1 MPRTPAFVALLAA
14 LALATAAQAQ
24 RPARATQPDQAPSA
38 QAAPTAA
45 ADSAPR
51 PARMAGA
58 GQASEPREESSVTE
72 HTIRIGGQTIAYRA
86 TAATMLLRND
96 SGAPIGSLYY
106 TAYTRTDVGSDKSR
120 RPLAFVYNGGP
131 GSASAWLHMG
141 AFGPRRVVTPD
152 AAFAPP
158 APYQL
163 VDNTSSLIDA
173 TDLVFIDPIGTGFS
187 KPVGRGQGR
196 DFWGLDEDAAS
207 LAQFAYNYVSRNGR
221 WNSPK
226 YLIGESYGTT
236 RSAVLVNRLQSREGM
251 DFNGVVL
258 ISSILDF
265 ETTAFAPGHDISYV
279 LYLPS
284 YAATAAYH
292 GLIPRPQNLTA
303 FLDEVRRFAMTEY
316 EAALDKGSALGA
328 EELAAVRRRLAA
340 YTGLSEDYLTRA
352 NLRVSLR
359 QWMAELNRARG
370 QNTGRLDARFTG
382 PMRNLLTESG
392 EGDPQS
398 NAVTGA
404 YTAAIN
410 SYLRDELRFGGDQRY
425 SLSGGVQWNW
435 NRAAA
440 GGPGGGGGGGRNA
453 TPYVGGDLAAAL
465 AYNPNLRVEV
475 ENGYYD
481 MATPFFATEYTMDHL
496 GVPADLRSHVTMKY
510 YEAGHMMYLR
520 EPDLVALKGN
530 IAQFIAATA
539 RGR

>member
-96 SGAPIGSLYY
+96 SGAPIGSLYSP
-106 TAYTRTDVGSDKSR
+106 AYTRTDVGSDTSR

-207 LAQFAYNYVSRNGR
+207 IAQFIYAYVSRNGR

-510 YEAGHMMYLR
+510 YEAGQMMYLR
-520 EPDLVALKGN
+520 EPDLVALMGN
-530 IAQFIAATA
+530 IAQFITATS

>member
-1 MPRTPAFVALLAA
+1 
-14 LALATAAQAQ
+14 
-24 RPARATQPDQAPSA
+24 
-38 QAAPTAA
+38 
-45 ADSAPR
+45 
-51 PARMAGA
+51 
-58 GQASEPREESSVTE
+58 
-72 HTIRIGGQTIAYRA
+72 
-86 TAATMLLRND
+86 
-96 SGAPIGSLYY
+96 
-106 TAYTRTDVGSDKSR
+106 
-120 RPLAFVYNGGP
+120 
-131 GSASAWLHMG
+131 MG
-141 AFGPRRVVTPD
+141 AFGPRRVVTNDP
-152 AAFAPP
+152 ASTPP

-163 VDNTSSLIDA
+163 VDNTSSLIDV

-196 DFWGLDEDAAS
+196 DFWGVDEDAGSIAR
-207 LAQFAYNYVSRNGR
+207 FIYTYVSRNGR

-265 ETTAFAPGHDISYV
+265 ETTAFFPGHDISYQ

-284 YAATAAYH
+284 YAATAAFH
-292 GLIPRPQNLTA
+292 QLIPRPQNLTA
-303 FLDEVRRFAMTEY
+303 FLDEVRRFAMHEY
-316 EAALDKGSALGA
+316 ADALNKGSGLGA
-328 EELAAVRRRLAA
+328 EEMAAVRRRLAG

-359 QWMAELNRARG
+359 QFMAELNRARG
-370 QNTGRLDARFTG
+370 QSTGRLDARYTG
-382 PMRNLLTESG
+382 PLRNLLSESG

-410 SYLRDELRFGGDQRY
+410 TYLRDELRFGGDQRY
-425 SLSGGVQWNW
+425 SLSGGVTWNW

-440 GGPGGGGGGGRNA
+440 GGPGGGGGGRMM
-453 TPYVGGDLAAAL
+453 TPYVAGDLAAAL

-496 GVPADLRSHVTMKY
+496 GVSPELRSHITMKY

-530 IAQFIAATA
+530 IAQFITATS

>member
-1 MPRTPAFVALLAA
+1 MRTTRRLTPIACGLVILVAATGVVAL
-14 LALATAAQAQ
+14 AQG
-24 RPARATQPDQAPSA
+24 RGG
-38 QAAPTAA
+38 QAATNSFYRFNYSLDEMQQVAY
-45 ADSAPR
+45 
-51 PARMAGA
+51 PA
-58 GQASEPREESSVTE
+58 QPIVTE
-72 HTIRIGGQTIAYRA
+72 HQITLQRETIRYTAHVGFMPIRNA
-86 TAATMLLRND
+86 T
-96 SGAPIGSLYY
+96 SGASEGHLFYVYY
-106 TAYTRTDVGSDKSR
+106 AKSGVTDKAK
-120 RPLAFVYNGGP
+120 RPLWFLFNGGP
-131 GSASAWLHMG
+131 GAATIWLHMG

-163 VDNTSSLIDA
+163 VDNASSLIDV
-173 TDLVFIDPIGTGFS
+173 TDLVFVDPIGTGFS
-187 KPVGRGQGR
+187 KPVGRGRGA

-207 LAQFAYNYVSRNGR
+207 IAQFAYAYVSRTGR

-284 YAATAAYH
+284 YAASAAYH
-292 GLIPRPQNLTA
+292 GLIPRPANLAA
-303 FLDEVRRFAMTEY
+303 FLDEVRHFAMTEY
-316 EAALDKGSALGA
+316 EAALDKGAGLGA
-328 EELAAVRRRLAA
+328 AELAAVRARLAR

-370 QNTGRLDARFTG
+370 QSTGRLDARYTG
-382 PMRNLLTESG
+382 PLRNLLSESG

-410 SYLRDELRFGGDQRY
+410 SYLRDELRWGGDQRY
-425 SLSGGVQWNW
+425 SLSGGVQWNY
-435 NRAAA
+435 NRVAT

-453 TPYVGGDLAAAL
+453 TPYVGGDLASAL

-496 GVPADLRSHVTMKY
+496 GVSADLRSHVTLKY
-510 YEAGHMMYLR
+510 YEAGHMMYLHV
-520 EPDLVALKGN
+520 PDLAKLKAN
-530 IAQFIAATA
+530 IAAFVGSTSHVGQ
-539 RGR
+539 

>member
-72 HTIRIGGQTIAYRA
+72 HTIRIGGQTIPYRA

-303 FLDEVRRFAMTEY
+303 FLDEVRRFAVTEY
-316 EAALDKGSALGA
+316 EAALDKGTGLGA

-410 SYLRDELRFGGDQRY
+410 SYLRDELRFGGDQR
-425 SLSGGVQWNW
+425 
-435 NRAAA
+435 
-440 GGPGGGGGGGRNA
+440 
-453 TPYVGGDLAAAL
+453 
-465 AYNPNLRVEV
+465 
-475 ENGYYD
+475 
-481 MATPFFATEYTMDHL
+481 
-496 GVPADLRSHVTMKY
+496 
-510 YEAGHMMYLR
+510 
-520 EPDLVALKGN
+520 
-530 IAQFIAATA
+530 
-539 RGR
+539 